1 MRTLRQILDD
11 LKEHLTIPWVL
22 EKELDEKCDTEEE
35 LFRYLRE
42 IQEESKHQH
51 QNYIN

>member
-11 LKEHLTIPWVL
+11 IKEHTTLPWVL

-35 LFRYLRE
+35 LLKYLVE
-42 IQEESKHQH
+42 LQEERKHAR
-51 QNYIN
+51 